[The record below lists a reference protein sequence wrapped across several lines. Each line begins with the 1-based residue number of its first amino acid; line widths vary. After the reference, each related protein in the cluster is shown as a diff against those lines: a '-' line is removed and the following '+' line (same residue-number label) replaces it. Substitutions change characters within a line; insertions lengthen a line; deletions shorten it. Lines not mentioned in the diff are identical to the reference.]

1 MRWIA
6 RLDEGG
12 ALLADLVPWRSEE
25 VTVEPRGPQVGGEER
40 AGSDGASRRAEHAVA
55 WDRAGEER
63 RRAAAEEEL
72 ALELRRLRY
81 FRDLLCTAW
90 RHARGG
96 SDPHMTLR
104 TERLALA
111 IGLPELDAVVL
122 WSHRA
127 ADGTIALPFVEYL
140 VSQLRLAAATLAG
153 RDEALRRRAG
163 RPLRQLLRLLAER
176 RDLDAGHDA
185 LPRLRDVFL
194 PEEWLDRICA
204 AGGLADQLVL
214 ACAPAREPL
223 EPTPAS

>member
-1 MRWIA
+1 M
-6 RLDEGG
+6 
-12 ALLADLVPWRSEE
+12 
-25 VTVEPRGPQVGGEER
+25 EPRGSEVGVEER
-40 AGSDGASRRAEHAVA
+40 VGSESAVRRAEHAVA

-72 ALELRRLRY
+72 ALALELRRLRY

-90 RHARGG
+90 RHACGG
-96 SDPHMTLR
+96 SDPHVTLR

-111 IGLPELDAVVL
+111 IELPELDAVML

-127 ADGTIALPFVEYL
+127 GDGTIALPFVEYL

-153 RDEALRRRAG
+153 RDETLRRRAG
-163 RPLRQLLRLLAER
+163 RPLRQLLRMLSER

-194 PEEWLDRICA
+194 PEEWLGRICA
-204 AGGLADQLVL
+204 PGGLADQLVL